1 CRKSWSVHF
10 IILGAD
16 ALLFYLSSPYNIESS
31 RFVSSLTHSVSDTG
45 FTTALELEVKID
57 DLDME

>member
-1 CRKSWSVHF
+1 MN
-10 IILGAD
+10 ILIAGLKR
-16 ALLFYLSSPYNIESS
+16 LLA
-31 RFVSSLTHSVSDTG
+31 THSLSDGG

>member
-1 CRKSWSVHF
+1 K
-10 IILGAD
+10 L
-16 ALLFYLSSPYNIESS
+16 ESEK
-31 RFVSSLTHSVSDTG
+31 FVSSLTHSVSDTG

>member
-1 CRKSWSVHF
+1 
-10 IILGAD
+10 IDDAD
-16 ALLFYLSSPYNIESS
+16 WTL
-31 RFVSSLTHSVSDTG
+31 VTVTHSVSDTG